1 MNSSVRGAG
10 NWEPGWQAV
19 SWKEGLWGLGWLGK
33 DVKLAGAHRGEKG
46 SRQDPG
52 DLSVIEAVEKIRLQL
67 ENFAFM
73 TQGTSRRCR
82 EVPGTAQVIAG
93 KHQSCRTQQWGF
105 FFGQAISRIGLLF
118 LDRPSHGCWSYPSCG
133 SVSRMSV
140 MRLEVVWWHG
150 FIFAGSWK
158 S

>member
-1 MNSSVRGAG
+1 M
-10 NWEPGWQAV
+10 
-19 SWKEGLWGLGWLGK
+19 
-33 DVKLAGAHRGEKG
+33 KLAGAHRGEKG

-105 FFGQAISRIGLLF
+105 FFWTGHLNNWAFIFGQAISWMLKLPK
-118 LDRPSHGCWSYPSCG
+118 LSEC
-133 SVSRMSV
+133 V
-140 MRLEVVWWHG
+140 
-150 FIFAGSWK
+150 
-158 S
+158 